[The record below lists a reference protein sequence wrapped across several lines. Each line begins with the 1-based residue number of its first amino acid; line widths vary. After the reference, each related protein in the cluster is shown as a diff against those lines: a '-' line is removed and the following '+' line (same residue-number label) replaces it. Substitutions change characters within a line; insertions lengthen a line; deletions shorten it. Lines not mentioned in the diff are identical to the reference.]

1 MQTHITTVPGVVSLG
16 SVELLVRD
24 LSLVADFYRVGV
36 GLEVIERSPTEV
48 LLGSQGQGL
57 LRLHADTKLAPARSG
72 SAGLYHLAL
81 LFASRA
87 HLVEALDRLL
97 SEYGEL
103 FQGSADH
110 LVSEAFYFQDPEGNG
125 VELYFD
131 RPSREW
137 QWQQG
142 QVHMDSLYLDP
153 VAYSA
158 AYRSAVRV
166 TQEQVILGHM
176 HLRVGDISQAE
187 HFYGSVLGLVKTA
200 AFNGALFM
208 SDGWYHHHL
217 GLNIWESWG
226 ASERSPS
233 LGLGMFIMILKQKT
247 DLQALLKRLQQAQ
260 WMYTTTKNG
269 IRLFDP
275 WRNQLRV
282 LLVE

>member
-1 MQTHITTVPGVVSLG
+1 MQTHITTVPDGIRLG

-24 LSLVADFYRVGV
+24 LSLVADFYRVGI
-36 GLEVIERSPTEV
+36 GLEVIKQSPTEI
-48 LLGSQGQGL
+48 LLGSQGREL
-57 LRLHADTKLAPARSG
+57 LRLHAETKLVSAHPG

-81 LFASRA
+81 LFVSRA
-87 HLVEALDRLL
+87 HLAEVLNRLL
-97 SEYGEL
+97 NDYGEL

-131 RPSREW
+131 RPQQQW

-142 QVHMDSLYLDP
+142 QVRMDSLYLDP
-153 VAYSA
+153 NTYIA
-158 AYRSAVRV
+158 AHRS
-166 TQEQVILGHM
+166 TQAAREQVVLGHM

-200 AFNGALFM
+200 AFSGALFM

-217 GLNIWESWG
+217 GLNTWESLG
-226 ASERSPS
+226 APERSPS
-233 LGLGMFIMILKQKT
+233 LGLGMFTMILKRKT

-282 LLVE
+282 LLVEQ